1 MRRFFV
7 EPENI
12 TGAHALLTGN
22 EARHIASVL
31 RLAAGDAV
39 TLFDGS
45 GSYYETL
52 ITRVSP
58 GRVETKI
65 VAITPFMAMDAAA
78 HPSLHLAIGLLK
90 GKKMDFII
98 QKVTELGIASV
109 RPFRSRF
116 CAAPDPLPGRIDR
129 WQRIARE
136 ACKQCNRP
144 TPPKLH
150 GVTSLEEL
158 LAAAAEEENG
168 LKLIFWEEEGQG
180 PLQEAL
186 AAAPAAGSAIVL
198 VGPEG
203 GFSQAEV
210 TLAAEA
216 GFQPVTLG
224 RRILR
229 AETAALAAAAILQ
242 HTLGNL
248 Q

>member
-78 HPSLHLAIGLLK
+78 HPSLHLAVGLLK

-98 QKVTELGIASV
+98 
-109 RPFRSRF
+109 
-116 CAAPDPLPGRIDR
+116 
-129 WQRIARE
+129 
-136 ACKQCNRP
+136 
-144 TPPKLH
+144 H
-150 GVTSLEEL
+150 SLEEL

-242 HTLGNL
+242 HALGNL

>member
-7 EPENI
+7 DPENI

-52 ITRVSP
+52 ITGVSP

-65 VAITPFMAMDAAA
+65 VAITPYMAMDGET
-78 HPSLHLAIGLLK
+78 HPLLHLAVGLLK
-90 GKKMDFII
+90 GKKMDFVI
-98 QKVTELGIASV
+98 QKATELGIASV
-109 RPFRSRF
+109 HPFRSQF
-116 CAAPDPLPGRIDR
+116 CAAPDPSPGRFER
-129 WQRIARE
+129 WQRIGRE

-150 GVTSLEEL
+150 GVATLAEL
-158 LAAAAEEENG
+158 LAAAAEDRHG
-168 LKLIFWEEEGQG
+168 LKLIFWEEEGQT
-180 PLQEAL
+180 PLQDVL
-186 AAAPAAGSAIVL
+186 AAAPAAESAIVL

-203 GFSQAEV
+203 GFSQEEV
-210 TLAAEA
+210 TLAVEA

-229 AETAALAAAAILQ
+229 AETAALAAVAILQ
-242 HTLGNL
+242 HALGNL

>member
-98 QKVTELGIASV
+98 QKWRQVGIDALIG
-109 RPFRSRF
+109 
-116 CAAPDPLPGRIDR
+116 A
-129 WQRIARE
+129 
-136 ACKQCNRP
+136 KQ
-144 TPPKLH
+144 
-150 GVTSLEEL
+150 
-158 LAAAAEEENG
+158 AFY
-168 LKLIFWEEEGQG
+168 KLISGKNKGITGW
-180 PLQEAL
+180 P
-186 AAAPAAGSAIVL
+186 I
-198 VGPEG
+198 
-203 GFSQAEV
+203 
-210 TLAAEA
+210 
-216 GFQPVTLG
+216 
-224 RRILR
+224 
-229 AETAALAAAAILQ
+229 
-242 HTLGNL
+242 N
-248 Q
+248 